1 MATAEEVQGLYSS
14 LIGRS
19 GTPDEVAYWVAQNR
33 PASQLQID
41 FINARN
47 DAAQVAK
54 AAEIVKSGASQVV
67 NPTTWGQVLA
77 GVSNANPVTGGLLG
91 TGTTPVTTTPVTTTP
106 VTGGLLGGTVTT
118 PSTVAPRVTAADITN
133 LYKNVIGATP
143 EAAGME
149 YWLGRANAGMDL
161 ATMESEMRKAMNDPA
176 AIAKRAALIKA
187 GESTSVPGTSAPSG
201 FAGFQSGIR
210 EVPFGGTVV
219 GGNVTGPGAGYT
231 QAMYSPSI
239 QDAFLRSMQ
248 YQANL
253 PNMLP
258 VFNPAATPSIFP
270 QIAQTLGRYNIAG
283 AEVPAWL
290 RVNTPEEAKA
300 LAGSKTTTTTP
311 ATTTTVSGE

>member
-1 MATAEEVQGLYSS
+1 MATAEEVQGLYTS
-14 LIGRS
+14 LIGRT

-47 DAAQVAK
+47 DAAQVAR
-54 AAEIVKSGASQVV
+54 AADIVKSGASNVV

-77 GVSNANPVTGGLLG
+77 GVGAANTATGGLLG
-91 TGTTPVTTTPVTTTP
+91 TGTTTGTT
-106 VTGGLLGGTVTT
+106 TGGLLGGTGTT
-118 PSTVAPRVTAADITN
+118 PVKVTAADITN

-149 YWLGRANAGMDL
+149 YWLGKANAGMSL
-161 ATMESEMRKAMNDPA
+161 ATMESEIRKAMNDPA

-187 GESTSVPGTSAPSG
+187 GESTSIPGTSAPSG

-231 QAMYSPSI
+231 QAMYAPSI
-239 QDAFLRSMQ
+239 QDAFLQSML
-248 YQANL
+248 YQSQL
-253 PNMLP
+253 PNRLP

-270 QIAQTLGRYNIAG
+270 QIAQALGRYNIAG

-300 LAGSKTTTTTP
+300 LAGGKTTTTTP